1 MNQFR
6 NKLGPNG
13 AIMTA
18 LNLYSLQLNT
28 VIEKIENSETQI

>member
-1 MNQFR
+1 MTKYFQYYIFR

-18 LNLYSLQLNT
+18 LNLYSL
-28 VIEKIENSETQI
+28 